1 MKCSVISYKKSF
13 KKFCFINY
21 FPAKLIYRNFK
32 PFEVVSRY
40 RDPKFQVAENDSYL
54 FNLLYFYFY
63 LMFKQ
68 SFHSQ

>member
-13 KKFCFINY
+13 QKYCFINY
-21 FPAKLIYRNFK
+21 FPAKLIYRN
-32 PFEVVSRY
+32 